1 MRKWLILALTLT
13 MFFIPLS
20 AGAQGEVALQTVFVQ
35 LWPEFDQP
43 NMLVIYDF
51 RAASGIPLPQIVN
64 MRVPANAEVIAVAQE
79 RENALFN
86 VPYQETAIDAT
97 WKQVTLTLDTATTY
111 HLEYYAPLKRDGLQ
125 RKFVYLWSA
134 DYPVAFLL
142 VSLRIPLDTTEIET
156 QPSMLEMPP
165 SDDGASYLQWS
176 KENLEAGQQES
187 VQIAYTKT
195 TERLSASAQSLE
207 PGSVDERTPG
217 RVSLSN
223 YYPYILGGVGILLI
237 LGGGIYF
244 WQSSKSKPTPH
255 KHHHARA
262 EDNAKEQVYC
272 HQCGKRAQPGDRFC
286 RTCGTRLRRE

>member
-1 MRKWLILALTLT
+1 MRKWLLFALTLT

-20 AGAQGEVALQTVFVQ
+20 ADAQGEMALQTVFVQ

-51 RAASGIPLPQIVN
+51 RAAPGIPLPQDVN
-64 MRVPANAEVIAVAQE
+64 MRVPAEAEVIAVAQE
-79 RENALFN
+79 RDSALFN

-111 HLEYYAPLKRDGLQ
+111 HLEYYAPLKRDNLQ
-125 RKFVYLWSA
+125 REFVYLWPG
-134 DYPVAFLL
+134 DYPVASLL

-165 SDDGASYLQWS
+165 GDDGASYLQWS

-195 TERLSASAQSLE
+195 TERLSASTQLLE

-244 WQSSKSKPTPH
+244 WQSSKSKPTSH

-262 EDNAKEQVYC
+262 EGNVKEQVYC